1 MYYHD
6 NGLLIASLDD
16 EAQDD
21 LRVNRNFNT
30 YKGAVFENAIGE
42 ALVKQGYKLYFY
54 RNEKSTVEMDFF
66 VRTAANLVPVEV
78 KASNGASPSMRRLV
92 DNDTYPDIKYG
103 VKFCVSNIGFDGK
116 IYTFPHF
123 LAFLLRRYL
132 ERTSALS

>member
-66 VRTAANLVPVEV
+66 VRTAGDLIPVEV
-78 KASNGASPSMRRLV
+78 KAVGGKAKSLRTLITGER
-92 DNDTYPDIKYG
+92 YEDIRYG
-103 VKFCVSNIGFDGK
+103 IKFTGDRI
-116 IYTFPHF
+116 
-123 LAFLLRRYL
+123 R
-132 ERTSALS
+132 